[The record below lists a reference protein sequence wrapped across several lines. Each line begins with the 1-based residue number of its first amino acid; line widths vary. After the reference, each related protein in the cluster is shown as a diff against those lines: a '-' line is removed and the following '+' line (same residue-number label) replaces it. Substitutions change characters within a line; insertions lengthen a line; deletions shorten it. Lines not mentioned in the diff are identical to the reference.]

1 MSFEGLLGEGNSVLR
16 EYAEPQSSASE
27 VLRVRGQQALETNP
41 IARTMRS
48 SILDEA
54 RDAGPML
61 SADEARARLKAAQL
75 DTALTVP
82 DQGISAAALE
92 ILMRRKST
100 ERKRQDILRR
110 SPGGLGLEAAGLA
123 VEFGASLLDP
133 VNVGS
138 GFVPVVGQA
147 RYGRWLAAA
156 GEGALGLAGRTGIRA
171 GVGAVEGT
179 IGAALIEPTIA
190 AGMDAE
196 QADYTAMDSLYNI
209 AFGGL
214 FGGGLHTIGG
224 AGLDLY
230 RYARGRP
237 LLDAVGSAPDLS
249 PPPSV
254 PRGTVLGA
262 EANVRIGDA
271 YVPGRWAVV
280 EADDVEA
287 TMARADNQYRDRN
300 RAASQAQIRE
310 IAQNLDF
317 NLLAD
322 SPVMDY
328 GAPTLSRDGKV
339 IGGNGRLAAIR
350 QAYEAGTGYRYQE
363 PLREALG
370 RFGIDPD
377 ELAEMKRPVLVR
389 VLGEDVDVRRAAIAS
404 NEGGAL
410 RMSALEQAKVDAER
424 LGSLE
429 GIEVGD
435 AGELNRAGN
444 RDMIRRW
451 VGEQPTTQRAA
462 LQDADGYLSAEG
474 LTRLRNAILYRA
486 FGDSPTL
493 QRLIEATDPGLRNVA
508 SALTRAAGRV
518 AEVRDAITVGD
529 LYDLDISPDVQAA
542 VEKLVR
548 LREEGMSVGD
558 YLAQGSLLGADLTPE
573 AIDVLRFMDRNI
585 RSPAGMAEFLT
596 KYYEGVVAAGNP
608 KQADM
613 FGGGPPTKAELLARA
628 GDRVVPAAEVVE
640 GLRPETREAALRTAV
655 AQAVTGREIDVEPV
669 VDLDPSRR
677 TAADPVAEARAAAE
691 RADAPEQATLVDF
704 EAARETP
711 EPKPAAPELDEAQ
724 AALDEAMT
732 AAKDAAKAGS
742 EAYKYSREGGD
753 ADLFPR
759 VDAQKLMQVGFT
771 GFVPR
776 VVAEGKPL
784 YREVN
789 ESGLFDLILLDD
801 GFHAT
806 NIFVADNPDIAI
818 GQGTNR
824 GIKVTLR
831 PNSASGRENVKPGTG
846 DIAGREYQIDALAP
860 RAVQSVTMPAK
871 TVGKLRGLVKVRLG
885 RSFDRVN
892 NGDGTVTFTRRMD
905 ATFARGDAV
914 GATPVEQLTEAVR
927 ASFGEA
933 TDALLQAGRIQVVES
948 ADEVPG
954 GPHPEDVRA
963 VYAPDGT
970 TYIVASN
977 MPPELVRGVV
987 LHEIGVHAGM
997 REMLGDDLWTR
1008 TLGELDRLSAEGNA
1022 AVLRARAMVPDD
1034 TPAALVREETLAYLV
1049 QNNPELP
1056 FVRRII
1062 AAIKAWLYRV
1072 TNGALKIGDDELVS
1086 LAQSALRRQA
1096 RGAMSAGGSA
1106 MASRGRSSADQFRQL
1121 VRSSREFVE
1130 KVLSRRLKD
1139 AGEDFVIREVPL
1151 ESVRLQQF
1159 GDDYANDSSRETARR
1174 IASGSVLDERPEDIL
1189 PVRLDASGSLLDGH
1203 HRHAAAV
1210 MNEERTILALVPV
1223 GTGRGRVLNL
1233 DEYSSGLKGLAARVA
1248 AALEG
1253 SPVQRRAALLNY
1265 LEAFVAEKRQQAPD
1279 AFIESSYF
1287 RGSMPDTDR
1296 GHARYISKHFEEL
1309 PEPVKR
1315 ALGYEDVRDLETGE
1329 TLNALTDD
1337 IRGGHIGQL
1346 RRVVEEDAGGVLYS
1360 RGPERADDPNAEFK
1374 PFDEAIKRA
1383 ELYSKAVRAAAER
1396 LGDDDAARAAMR
1408 AATADKLGVEEID
1421 ALLDQLKA
1429 ENRKVRA
1436 RLRKARQQFTSE
1448 DTADVLQGDAMRAA
1462 DTLANNITMDATIA
1476 KRNAALAL
1484 TARTKAIGRILNEFA
1499 KDPVEGL
1506 LGLLGSSSFA
1516 RQGAK
1521 DSVFHWQ
1528 RTYFTR
1534 WTKGMLADLEEG
1546 GLAEAFVRNAYDRDV
1561 ARALYQLGKPAPR
1574 LDGLAPEAVKIAQI
1588 VFKYR
1593 EDARG
1598 TRNRFGAWIRQ
1609 MSGYITRQTHDFTKI
1624 RAAGA
1629 QAWKDFVR
1637 QRLDV
1642 ERTLGEH
1649 GAEDLEGV
1657 LQRLYED
1664 FAAGRHM
1671 STLDDEVAAMTM
1683 PGSLARRVS
1692 QSRVLYFKDA
1702 DAEFDYLQT
1711 FGVGKLHEAV
1721 LGDLSR
1727 AGQQAG
1733 LLRVLGPNPEDS
1745 LRRVMDEVEE
1755 SLAGDPQKRRAFYE
1769 ARGKADALL
1778 SMLDGRANIPGSHIA
1793 ARVSANV
1800 RVWQSLSKLGGA
1812 LISAVTD
1819 LPVYASA
1826 IRYQGRGGLL
1836 SGIGEGLGNL
1846 VRGRPKGEQRQILGM
1861 IDSVADGLI
1870 GGVAARFDADDI
1882 LSGNMSELMRLYFRM
1897 NGLQWWTDT
1906 LREGMEL
1913 GTSSWLGSLRGR
1925 SWDKLDAN
1933 AHRVLK
1939 LYSIDDAKWD
1949 VLRLAVHEASDGR
1962 AYLVPEAMQ
1971 HVPDGVIRGYVE
1983 RIGRT
1988 VSDAGIANA
1997 RRDLG
2002 DTLRGLIIDQAM
2014 TAVIEPDVRSR
2025 YFWTRGTRPGT
2036 VPGEVLR
2043 FISQFKGFPTAL
2055 TRQVFGREIFGRGY
2069 DTLGDY
2075 LKNGKGDMLGLAQL
2089 ILAMTAFG
2097 YVAMTAKDALK
2108 GRMPRDPTS
2117 PAVWAAAMMQGGALG
2132 IYGDFLLGQSNRF
2145 GRNILDTMAG
2155 PVFGLAG
2162 DVDDLRQ
2169 RIMRGDDVA
2178 SSAFRLAVN
2187 NTPFLNL
2194 FYVRTAMDY
2203 LLLYQIQEA
2212 LNPGSVRRMER
2223 RVRQEN
2229 AQEFWL
2235 PPSQAVN

>member
-1 MSFEGLLGEGNSVLR
+1 MSFEGLLGEGSSVLR

-27 VLRVRGQQALETNP
+27 VLRVRGAQALETNP
-41 IARTMRS
+41 IARTMRTN
-48 SILDEA
+48 ILDEA

-61 SADEARARLKAAQL
+61 SADEARARLRAAQL

-82 DQGISAAALE
+82 DQGISAAALD

-110 SPGGLGLEAAGLA
+110 SPGGFGLEAAGLA

-138 GFVPVVGQA
+138 GFIPIIGQA

-156 GEGALGLAGRTGIRA
+156 GTGARGLAGRTGIRA

-230 RYARGRP
+230 RFARGRP
-237 LLDAVGSAPDLS
+237 LLDAVGGAPDLS
-249 PPPSV
+249 PPPAV

-271 YVPGRWAVV
+271 YVPGRWALV

-350 QAYEAGTGYRYQE
+350 QAYEGGTGYRYQE

-377 ELAEMKRPVLVR
+377 DLAKLKRPVLVR

-410 RMSALEQAKVDAER
+410 RMSALEQAKVDSER
-424 LGSLE
+424 LPSLE

-518 AEVRDAITVGD
+518 AEVRDAITLGD

-558 YLAQGSLLGADLTPE
+558 YLAQGQLLGADLTPD
-573 AIDVLRFMDRNI
+573 AVTVLQFLDRNL

-613 FGGGPPTKAELLARA
+613 LGGGPPTRGELLARA
-628 GDRVVPAAEVVE
+628 ADRVVPASEVVE

-691 RADAPEQATLVDF
+691 RSASPEQATLVDF
-704 EAARETP
+704 DAARETP

-724 AALDEAMT
+724 AALDEALT

-753 ADLFPR
+753 ADPFPR

-776 VVAEGKPL
+776 VVAEGKLL

-905 ATFARGDAV
+905 ATFARGDA
-914 GATPVEQLTEAVR
+914 GAATPVEQLTEAVR
-927 ASFGEA
+927 ASFGDA
-933 TDALLQAGRIQVVES
+933 TDALLQAGRIKVVDS
-948 ADEVPG
+948 ADEAPG

-963 VYAPDGT
+963 IYAPDGT

-977 MPPELVRGVV
+977 MPLSQVRGVV

-997 REMLGDDLWTR
+997 REMLGDDLWAR
-1008 TLGELDRLSAEGNA
+1008 TLGELDRLAAEGNA

-1034 TPAALVREETLAYLV
+1034 TPAGLVREETLAYLV

-1096 RGAMSAGGSA
+1096 RGAMAEMGAGRYAGKQSKTPAFKAWHEGSKVKGVVYHA
-1106 MASRGRSSADQFRQL
+1106 TANAFDAFDTSTGRSDLGAHFGNEAQANRL
-1121 VRSSREFVE
+1121 ATGMRLGGREGTNVMP
-1130 KVLSRRLKD
+1130 VWLSIKNPLRLKD
-1139 AGEDFVIREVPL
+1139 
-1151 ESVRLQQF
+1151 
-1159 GDDYANDSSRETARR
+1159 
-1174 IASGSVLDERPEDIL
+1174 
-1189 PVRLDASGSLLDGH
+1189 
-1203 HRHAAAV
+1203 
-1210 MNEERTILALVPV
+1210 V
-1223 GTGRGRVLNL
+1223 GTFHADGIADQLER
-1233 DEYSSGLKGLAARVA
+1233 KGL
-1248 AALEG
+1248 LPKGEG
-1253 SPVQRRAALLNY
+1253 KRIVREIDADWKLRAKY
-1265 LEAFVAEKRQQAPD
+1265 DPMMRQ
-1279 AFIESSYF
+1279 I
-1287 RGSMPDTDR
+1287 
-1296 GHARYISKHFEEL
+1296 I
-1309 PEPVKR
+1309 
-1315 ALGYEDVRDLETGE
+1315 
-1329 TLNALTDD
+1329 
-1337 IRGGHIGQL
+1337 
-1346 RRVVEEDAGGVLYS
+1346 EDAGYDGVVYANTQEGAGDSYIAFRPTQIKSAIGNVGTFDPNNPDIRYS
-1360 RGPERADDPNAEFK
+1360 RGPERVDDPNAEFK

-1383 ELYSKAVRAAAER
+1383 ELYSKAVRAAAQR
-1396 LGDDDAARAAMR
+1396 IGDDEAARAAMR
-1408 AATADKLGVEEID
+1408 AATADKLGAEEID

-1436 RLRKARQQFTSE
+1436 RLRKARQQFTAE

-1534 WTKGMLADLEEG
+1534 WTKGMLAELEEG

-1561 ARALYQLGKPAPR
+1561 ARALYQLGKTAPR

-1671 STLDDEVAAMTM
+1671 STLDDEVAAMTT

-1836 SGIGEGLGNL
+1836 SGIGEGLGNI
-1846 VRGRPKGEQRQILGM
+1846 VRGRPKGEQRQILSM

-1882 LSGNMSELMRLYFRM
+1882 LSGNMSELMRLYFRL

-1913 GTSSWLGSLRGR
+1913 GTSSWLGGLRGR

-1933 AHRVLK
+1933 AKRVLG
-1939 LYSIDDAKWD
+1939 LYNIDDARWD
-1949 VLRLAVHEASDGR
+1949 VIRQAVHEAADGR

-2043 FISQFKGFPTAL
+2043 FIAQFKGFPTAL

-2108 GRMPRDPTS
+2108 GRTPRDPTS
-2117 PAVWAAAMMQGGALG
+2117 PAVWAASMMQGGALG

-2155 PVFGLAG
+2155 PTFGLAG

-2194 FYVRTAMDY
+2194 FYIRTAMDY
-2203 LLLYQIQEA
+2203 LVLYQIQEA

>member
-1 MSFEGLLGEGNSVLR
+1 MSFEGLLQER
-16 EYAEPQSSASE
+16 ETVTSDIATPESSPGE
-27 VLRVRGQQALETNP
+27 VLEAQFGQAFELNP
-41 IARTMRS
+41 IASGIRRDALS
-48 SILDEA
+48 YA
-54 RDAGPML
+54 RDVGRQL
-61 SADEARARLKAAQL
+61 SADEARARVKAAGL
-75 DTALTVP
+75 DGALTIG
-82 DQGISAAALE
+82 DQGITEPALD
-92 ILMRRKST
+92 ILIERKRT
-100 ERKRQDILRR
+100 ERKRQDILGR
-110 SPGGLGLEAAGLA
+110 SPGGIGLEAAGLA
-123 VEFGASLLDP
+123 VQFGASLLDP
-133 VNVGS
+133 ANVALS
-138 GFVPVVGQA
+138 FVPVVGPA
-147 RYGRWLAAA
+147 RYARWLAAA
-156 GEGALGLAGRTGIRA
+156 GEGAMGAAGRAGIRA
-171 GVGAVEGT
+171 GVGAVEGAV
-179 IGAALIEPTIA
+179 GAAAIEPWIYQ
-190 AGMDAE
+190 GQVE
-196 QADYTAMDSLYNI
+196 QQADYSGVDSLYNI

-214 FGGGLHTIGG
+214 FGGGLHVIGG
-224 AGLDLY
+224 AGVDLY
-230 RYARGRP
+230 RWSRGRP
-237 LLDAVGSAPDLS
+237 LLDSVANAPDLS
-249 PPPSV
+249 PPDV
-254 PRGTVLGA
+254 PQGTVLGG

-271 YVPGRWAVV
+271 YVPARWAVV

-310 IAQNLDF
+310 IANNLDF

-350 QAYEAGTGYRYQE
+350 HAYEGGTGYRYQE
-363 PLREALG
+363 PLREALA

-377 ELAEMKRPVLVR
+377 ELAKMKRPVLVR

-424 LGSLE
+424 LGALD
-429 GIEVGD
+429 GIDVGD

-444 RDMIRRW
+444 RDLIRRW

-474 LTRLRNAILYRA
+474 LTRLRNAILYKA

-493 QRLIEATDPGLRNVA
+493 SRLIEATDPGLRNVA

-518 AEVRDAITVGD
+518 AEVRDAIARGD

-548 LREEGMSVGD
+548 LREDGTTVAD
-558 YLAQGSLLGADLTPE
+558 YLAQGQLLGADLSPT
-573 AIDVLRFMDRNI
+573 AVDVLQFLDRNI
-585 RSPAGMAEFLT
+585 RSPAGMAEFLA
-596 KYYEGVVAAGNP
+596 KYYEGVIDAGSP

-613 FGGGPPTKAELLARA
+613 FGGGPPTREELLARA
-628 GDRVVPAAEVVE
+628 SERVVPAAEVVE

-704 EAARETP
+704 DAARETP
-711 EPKPAAPELDEAQ
+711 EPKPAEPELDEAQ
-724 AALDEAMT
+724 AALDEALT

-742 EAYKYSREGGD
+742 EAYKYSRGEEPAAREPVTNESLQAFATAMMEKHGLGVLDLRLLPSGDIRLETIATRETSTGAGSRAMRDVTDFADAHGARLVLNLAERGYQPIEGGPKTSSPARLRAFYKGFGFVENKGRRKDFALSD
-753 ADLFPR
+753 AMYREPR
-759 VDAQKLMQVGFT
+759 AKFSRGEGAPSAVDA
-771 GFVPR
+771 
-776 VVAEGKPL
+776 
-784 YREVN
+784 
-789 ESGLFDLILLDD
+789 
-801 GFHAT
+801 
-806 NIFVADNPDIAI
+806 
-818 GQGTNR
+818 
-824 GIKVTLR
+824 VT
-831 PNSASGRENVKPGTG
+831 
-846 DIAGREYQIDALAP
+846 Q
-860 RAVQSVTMPAK
+860 
-871 TVGKLRGLVKVRLG
+871 
-885 RSFDRVN
+885 
-892 NGDGTVTFTRRMD
+892 
-905 ATFARGDAV
+905 
-914 GATPVEQLTEAVR
+914 AVR

-933 TDALLQAGRIQVVES
+933 TDALLQAGRIKVVDT
-948 ADEVPG
+948 ADAVPG

-977 MPPELVRGVV
+977 MPLSQVRGVV

-997 REMLGDDLWTR
+997 REMLGDDLWAR
-1008 TLGELDRLSAEGNA
+1008 TLGEIDRMSAEGNA

-1034 TPAALVREETLAYLV
+1034 TPAALVREEALAYLV

-1062 AAIKAWLYRV
+1062 AAVKAWLYRV
-1072 TNGALKIGDDELVS
+1072 TSGALKIGDDELVS

-1096 RGAMSAGGSA
+1096 RGAISEMGAARYAASFHGTPYRFDRFDLGSIGTGEGAQAYGWGIYFAESDEIARGYRNRLQFGIGNDDLRAYFTPGAIRPSYGGFDRILAYDHETRTVQARSVVKNAAGEWVDDPHDRRIRTHSTLPDARKFREAMGRDPTPTGMLYGVDIPDDAVARMLDWDRPLAEQSEVIRPAIDEMQQDSRAMMSRFSA
-1106 MASRGRSSADQFRQL
+1106 AEVEAEMARQL
-1121 VRSSREFVE
+1121 REKTGEDLYNWATQKFGSDS
-1130 KVLSRRLKD
+1130 KASAHLKSLGIPGLRYFDGDSRR
-1139 AGEDFVIREVPL
+1139 AGAGTRNTVVWD
-1151 ESVRLQQF
+1151 Q
-1159 GDDYANDSSRETARR
+1159 T
-1174 IASGSVLDERPEDIL
+1174 
-1189 PVRLDASGSLLDGH
+1189 LLDQ
-1203 HRHAAAV
+1203 
-1210 MNEERTILALVPV
+1210 IS
-1223 GTGRGRVLNL
+1223 GTMYPR
-1233 DEYSSGLKGLAARVA
+1233 
-1248 AALEG
+1248 
-1253 SPVQRRAALLNY
+1253 
-1265 LEAFVAEKRQQAPD
+1265 
-1279 AFIESSYF
+1279 
-1287 RGSMPDTDR
+1287 
-1296 GHARYISKHFEEL
+1296 
-1309 PEPVKR
+1309 
-1315 ALGYEDVRDLETGE
+1315 
-1329 TLNALTDD
+1329 
-1337 IRGGHIGQL
+1337 
-1346 RRVVEEDAGGVLYS
+1346 YS
-1360 RGPERADDPNAEFK
+1360 RGPERADNPNSEFK

-1383 ELYSKAVRAAAER
+1383 DLYAKAVRAAADR
-1396 LGDDDAARAAMR
+1396 IGDDEAARAAMR
-1408 AATADKLGVEEID
+1408 AATADKLGAEEID
-1421 ALLDQLKA
+1421 ALLDQLKL
-1429 ENRKVRA
+1429 ENRKVRT
-1436 RLRKARQQFTSE
+1436 RLRKAREQLTSE
-1448 DTADVLQGDAMRAA
+1448 DTADALQSDAMKAA
-1462 DTLANNITMDATIA
+1462 DTLANNITLDATIA

-1506 LGLLGSSSFA
+1506 LALLGSSSFA

-1528 RTYFTR
+1528 RTYFMR
-1534 WTKGMLADLEEG
+1534 WTKGALAELEQA

-1561 ARALYQLGKPAPR
+1561 ARALYQMGQKQPR

-1588 VFKYR
+1588 AYKYF
-1593 EDARG
+1593 EDARR
-1598 TRNRFGAWIRQ
+1598 TRNRFGAWI
-1609 MSGYITRQTHDFTKI
+1609 GKLDDYIGSQSHDFTKI

-1629 QAWKDFVR
+1629 EAWKAFVR
-1637 QRLDV
+1637 PRLDY
-1642 ERTLGEH
+1642 ERMGI
-1649 GAEDLEGV
+1649 EGSPERM
-1657 LQRLYED
+1657 LQGLWED

-1671 STLDDEVAAMTM
+1671 DSGPSDKPAVGVA
-1683 PGSLARRVS
+1683 GSLARRAS
-1692 QSRVLYFKDA
+1692 QSRVLHFKDA
-1702 DAEFDYLQT
+1702 DAQFDYMQT
-1711 FGVGKLHEAV
+1711 FGVGKMHEAI
-1721 LGDLSR
+1721 LGDLAR
-1727 AGQQAG
+1727 ASKQAG
-1733 LLRVLGPNPEDS
+1733 LLRMLGPNPDDT

-1755 SLAGDPQKRRAFYE
+1755 SLAGEPQKRRDFYE
-1769 ARGKADALL
+1769 ARDTAEKLL
-1778 SMLDGRANIPGSHIA
+1778 TMLDGRANIPGSQIA
-1793 ARVSANV
+1793 ARVSANL

-1836 SGIGEGLGNL
+1836 SGIGEGIGNL

-1870 GGVAARFDADDI
+1870 GGVAARFDADDV

-1913 GTSSWLGSLRGR
+1913 GTSSWLGGMAGR

-1933 AHRVLK
+1933 AQRVLR
-1939 LYSIDDAKWD
+1939 LYNIDDAKWD
-1949 VLRLAVHEASDGR
+1949 VLRQAVHVAEDGR
-1962 AYLVPEAMQ
+1962 AYLVPEAMR
-1971 HVPDGVIRGYVE
+1971 HVPDGVVRGYIE
-1983 RIGRT
+1983 RAGRT
-1988 VSDAGIANA
+1988 VSDVGIANA
-1997 RRDLG
+1997 RADLG
-2002 DTLRGLIIDQAM
+2002 DTLRGLIIDQSM

-2055 TRQVFGREIFGRGY
+2055 TRQVFGREIYGRGY
-2069 DTLGDY
+2069 DTLGDF

-2089 ILAMTAFG
+2089 MLAMTAFG

-2108 GRMPRDPTS
+2108 GRSARDPTS
-2117 PAVWAAAMMQGGALG
+2117 PAVWASAMMQGGALG
-2132 IYGDFLLGQSNRF
+2132 IYGDFLVGQSNRF
-2145 GRNILDTMAG
+2145 GQNWLDTAAG
-2155 PVFGLAG
+2155 PVAGTLSGLDEIRKRA
-2162 DVDDLRQ
+2162 
-2169 RIMRGDDVA
+2169 MKGDDVA
-2178 SSAFRLAVN
+2178 ASAFRLAVN

-2203 LLLYQIQEA
+2203 LLLYRIQEA

-2223 RVRQEN
+2223 RVQQEN